1 MVSQFKF
8 KKMWIDTK
16 HRSIGIEKM
25 DDFALEGKVLRNA
38 LDSLARINRFLG
50 GNRIT
55 IQGIKIL
62 LKNQSVKKEISII
75 DLGCGNGDMLRV
87 VAEFGLKNNLKL
99 KLMGIDAN
107 EYALNYARS
116 LSEGY
121 PNINYLK
128 MDITA
133 DEFFEKKAD
142 IFLCTLTLHHFR
154 NEEILKILSNLQK
167 NVAIGV
173 VINDLQRSALAYRLF
188 QMVCLVFRLDTMS
201 REDGLLSILRGFKRK
216 EIMIFSKQLE
226 LTATLRWKWAFR
238 YQWII
243 SKA

>member
-1 MVSQFKF
+1 MVGQFKF

-25 DDFALEGKVLRNA
+25 DDFAMEGPVLQNA
-38 LDSLARINRFLG
+38 LDSLAQINRFLG

-55 IQGIKIL
+55 LQGIKAL
-62 LKNQSVKKEISII
+62 LKSRTVKTEISII
-75 DLGCGNGDMLRV
+75 DVGCGNGDMLRV
-87 VAEFGLKNNLKL
+87 VSEFGLKNNLKL
-99 KLMGIDAN
+99 KLTGIDAN
-107 EYALNYARS
+107 EYAVNYARK
-116 LSEGY
+116 LSKGY
-121 PNINYLK
+121 RNIEYFK
-128 MDITA
+128 VDITD

-154 NEEILKILSNLQK
+154 NEEILKILSNLKK
-167 NVAIGV
+167 NAAIGV

-188 QMVCLVFRLDTMS
+188 QLVCTVFRLDTMS

-216 EIMIFSKQLE
+216 ELMAFSKQLE

-243 SKA
+243 SKT